1 MLAIV
6 FLVGLASYIFQLRD
20 GLIITDMDDY
30 VSWGI
35 YISNFVFFV
44 AVSLVG
50 SLISA
55 ILKLS
60 NAKWSIPLT
69 RVAEVIAV
77 SCIMFAGL
85 IIIVDMGRPDRIHY
99 LFIHGRLQS
108 PIVWDVI
115 VVSTYL
121 VISILLLYIPL
132 LPDLAILRDKVTDIP
147 KWQHKI
153 YSFLSLG
160 WVGSPKQLNIMH
172 KSVKGLAIVIIPIA
186 FGIHTVTSWL
196 FSTTLRGGW
205 NSTNIGPYFVAGAFM
220 VGAAAVIAVMYV
232 LRRNYKLE
240 NYFTDELFDKMG
252 RLLVFLSFV
261 YLYFNINEYLTPAF
275 KMMGGE
281 RDLLRSLFIGEFAPM
296 FWSTQIIG
304 MVIPIIV
311 LLFKKG
317 RRPLPMFIIALV
329 VIVGAW
335 FKRYLIVIPTLFFP
349 YLPAVEQY
357 GLPTAIEYYPTFEEW
372 SITIGSLAG
381 ALLVITFLFRY
392 IPLIGIWEMAEYQ
405 GIVENGEI
413 PTKDAA
419 D

>member
-1 MLAIV
+1 
-6 FLVGLASYIFQLRD
+6 
-20 GLIITDMDDY
+20 
-30 VSWGI
+30 
-35 YISNFVFFV
+35 
-44 AVSLVG
+44 
-50 SLISA
+50 
-55 ILKLS
+55 
-60 NAKWSIPLT
+60 
-69 RVAEVIAV
+69 
-77 SCIMFAGL
+77 
-85 IIIVDMGRPDRIHY
+85 
-99 LFIHGRLQS
+99 
-108 PIVWDVI
+108 
-115 VVSTYL
+115 
-121 VISILLLYIPL
+121 
-132 LPDLAILRDKVTDIP
+132 
-147 KWQHKI
+147 
-153 YSFLSLG
+153 
-160 WVGSPKQLNIMH
+160 
-172 KSVKGLAIVIIPIA
+172 
-186 FGIHTVTSWL
+186 
-196 FSTTLRGGW
+196 
-205 NSTNIGPYFVAGAFM
+205 
-220 VGAAAVIAVMYV
+220 
-232 LRRNYKLE
+232 
-240 NYFTDELFDKMG
+240 
-252 RLLVFLSFV
+252 
-261 YLYFNINEYLTPAF
+261 
-275 KMMGGE
+275 MMGGE